1 MPGSDIKE
9 HFVKKKLFILF
20 ISVLGL
26 ELYANQYV
34 KKESKKSDVP
44 TEGYEY
50 HIEVGDNLGLLFW
63 ITPHGLTKNTPFI
76 VAEICPVS
84 DSLCKIRYDDGIVEY
99 VKIGDVF
106 QYGLGELVTVIS
118 FDYNEIVCDVSYPEK
133 IEDDSAE

>member
-1 MPGSDIKE
+1 M
-9 HFVKKKLFILF
+9 KKMLSIFF
-20 ISVLGL
+20 ISLLGL

-34 KKESKKSDVP
+34 KKESTKSDVP
-44 TEGYEY
+44 VNGLEY

-106 QYGLGELVTVIS
+106 QYGLGELVTVTS
-118 FDYNEIVCDVSYPEK
+118 FDYNEIICDVSYPEGL
-133 IEDDSAE
+133 ELESLDDESTE